1 MSSATAHVR
10 ILRTVGEGGLYWMY
24 TVPRCRAYVVSY
36 VGIVCPVSCQAQVS
50 LQEKKTTKTYGKHKR
65 SVGFVSITSVID
77 RNIAVGFQCVVP
89 L

>member
-24 TVPRCRAYVVSY
+24 TVQRCRAYVVSY

-50 LQEKKTTKTYGKHKR
+50 LQEKKQQKHMEHT
-65 SVGFVSITSVID
+65 SGVSGV
-77 RNIAVGFQCVVP
+77 
-89 L
+89 